1 MADTITNKTIQDG
14 PRIFVSSFNWT
25 YVDTGEAAVLKVD
38 VSGLSKYPGG
48 AGTACTDVRINKV
61 WFSTVGVSVKI
72 LWDASTDVLALELPT
87 GYQGMLDYSSF
98 GGLVNTA
105 SSPTGD
111 INFTT
116 VGHGSGDTYSIVLE
130 CIKEF

>member
-1 MADTITNKTIQDG
+1 
-14 PRIFVSSFNWT
+14 
-25 YVDTGEAAVLKVD
+25 
-38 VSGLSKYPGG
+38 
-48 AGTACTDVRINKV
+48 
-61 WFSTVGVSVKI
+61 VSVKI

-87 GYQGMLDYSSF
+87 DYQGMLDYSSF

-111 INFTT
+111 LRFTT

-130 CIKEF
+130 CTKEF